1 MAECK
6 WDINEL
12 GKPPVWGFKLAR
24 KRNSNAGIKKRS
36 SGKKSRKNSTEKN
49 RKAQEVN
56 MAKKEFTF
64 KGKTIEEL
72 NKMSL
77 NELAKILTARQRRTI
92 KRGFTEQQKILL
104 KKIKSNQKNIETHC
118 RDMIILP
125 EMTGTT
131 IKVHRGKEFVPVVI
145 ELDMVG
151 HYLGEFVLTR
161 KKVAHSAPGIGATRS
176 SASLSVK

>member
-1 MAECK
+1 
-6 WDINEL
+6 
-12 GKPPVWGFKLAR
+12 
-24 KRNSNAGIKKRS
+24 
-36 SGKKSRKNSTEKN
+36 
-49 RKAQEVN
+49 

-64 KGKTIEEL
+64 KGKTAEEL
-72 NKMSL
+72 KKLSL
-77 NELAKILTARQRRTI
+77 NELAQLLTSRQRRTI

-104 KKIKSNQKNIETHC
+104 KKLRSNKKNIETHC

-125 EMTGTT
+125 EMIGKI
-131 IKVHRGKEFVPVVI
+131 IKVHQGKDFVPVAI
-145 ELDMVG
+145 EADMIG